1 MGENSCEGAR
11 RVLYGGSGMR
21 HIKIEITPKTAR
33 IARPPRLVLTKYK
46 DNNDCCVYVLNTATS
61 TIREGFALWGF
72 SGVFQPFLGHNLNIS
87 LLISDV
93 IPLSGRW
100 SCRYLPESQRQNL
113 NQGKNK

>member
-1 MGENSCEGAR
+1 MSH
-11 RVLYGGSGMR
+11 S
-21 HIKIEITPKTAR
+21 
-33 IARPPRLVLTKYK
+33 
-46 DNNDCCVYVLNTATS
+46 
-61 TIREGFALWGF
+61 EGFALWGF

>member
-1 MGENSCEGAR
+1 MITGSSVYAVACAGGGGISGLKSMLHACTTDSQVDSPHGNVKLRYEQLYP
-11 RVLYGGSGMR
+11 RVL
-21 HIKIEITPKTAR
+21 
-33 IARPPRLVLTKYK
+33 
-46 DNNDCCVYVLNTATS
+46 DNSTS
-61 TIREGFALWGF
+61 TLLEGFALWGF